1 MPEEQPDKT
10 GTLRFVEVPVFL
22 RLRSKLPPLKLSPSG
37 IAAFRRCPR
46 LYKFIYVEKL
56 GDQYR
61 KPRPYF
67 TMANQVHD
75 TLRDFM
81 TVVPVHERT
90 AETIEKL
97 LRKKWKRYRVGFRGK
112 EDELRWAAKA
122 LGQVRSFVAANDV
135 AVTPFMVE
143 ASLES
148 EITPG
153 LILRGRID
161 RVDRE
166 QDGSLH
172 IIDYKT
178 GNMPA
183 IHDWTQL
190 RLYALALSR
199 KSPYPVRKLSY
210 SYLGAGSVRTTLCGD
225 EDLDRARWELLTV
238 AERLLREKLYPPSS
252 GTWCRDCD
260 FKVICPKGDGLEEP
274 PSSDAEMELWRDVG
288 DDVTTP

>member
-1 MPEEQPDKT
+1 MPEEQPDTT

-22 RLRSKLPPLKLSPSG
+22 RLRSKRPPLKLSPSG

-46 LYKFIYVEKL
+46 LYKFIYIEKL

-67 TMANQVHD
+67 TMANHVHD
-75 TLRDFM
+75 TLKEFLTR
-81 TVVPVHERT
+81 VPVDRRT
-90 AETIEKL
+90 TETIERIL
-97 LRKKWKRYRVGFRGK
+97 SRNWKRYQVGFRSR
-112 EDELRWAAKA
+112 EDEWRWMEKA
-122 LGQVRSFVAANDV
+122 LAQVRAFVAANDV

-166 QDGSLH
+166 EDGSLH

-178 GNMPA
+178 GNMPEL
-183 IHDWTQL
+183 HDWTQL
-190 RLYALALSR
+190 RMYALALSR
-199 KSPYPVRKLSY
+199 RSPYPVRRLSY
-210 SYLGAGSVRTTLCGD
+210 YYLGAGTVQSTRCGD
-225 EDLDRARWELLTV
+225 EELDTARWELLTV
-238 AERLLREKLYPPSS
+238 AERLLCERRYRPRP
-252 GTWCRDCD
+252 GIWCRDCD
-260 FKVICPKGDGLEEP
+260 FKVICPRGDGSVQ
-274 PSSDAEMELWRDVG
+274 PSGSDGQMDLWCDVG
-288 DDVTTP
+288 DDGKPA